1 MENYAMNYKEGKR
14 NFTVA
19 DIEALPE
26 GERAELIDGEMFMMA
41 SPTMTHQRISRK
53 LMVSIDEYIRSKG
66 GDCEVFA
73 APFSL
78 FPDESGR
85 NYLEPDLAVLCHPDI
100 MDNKGIHGGPDL
112 VIEIVSPSS
121 RFMDYLRKL
130 NVYDRIGVREYW
142 IVDPETQRVTVYGLE
157 QQTVSQYDF
166 SDDIPVGIY
175 EDLTISLRGITAIE

>member
-1 MENYAMNYKEGKR
+1 MSHEVVQKNY
-14 NFTVA
+14 TIT

-41 SPTMTHQRISRK
+41 SPTMTHQRISMH
-53 LMVSIDEYIRSKG
+53 LSISFVDYIRSKG

-78 FPDESGR
+78 FPDESGH

-100 MDNKGIHGGPDL
+100 MDNKGIHGAHDL

>member
-1 MENYAMNYKEGKR
+1 MSHEVVQKNY
-14 NFTVA
+14 TIT

-26 GERAELIDGEMFMMA
+26 GERAELINGEMFMMA
-41 SPTMTHQRISRK
+41 SPTMTHQRISMH
-53 LMVSIDEYIRSKG
+53 LSISFVDYIRSKG

-85 NYLEPDLAVLCHPDI
+85 NYLEPNLAVLCHPDI
-100 MDNKGIHGGPDL
+100 MDNKGIHGAPDL

-142 IVDPETQRVTVYGLE
+142 IVDPESQRVTVYGLE

-166 SDDIPVGIY
+166 SDDIPVGII

>member
-1 MENYAMNYKEGKR
+1 
-14 NFTVA
+14 
-19 DIEALPE
+19 
-26 GERAELIDGEMFMMA
+26 
-41 SPTMTHQRISRK
+41 
-53 LMVSIDEYIRSKG
+53 
-66 GDCEVFA
+66 
-73 APFSL
+73 
-78 FPDESGR
+78 
-85 NYLEPDLAVLCHPDI
+85 
-100 MDNKGIHGGPDL
+100 MDNKGIHGAPDL